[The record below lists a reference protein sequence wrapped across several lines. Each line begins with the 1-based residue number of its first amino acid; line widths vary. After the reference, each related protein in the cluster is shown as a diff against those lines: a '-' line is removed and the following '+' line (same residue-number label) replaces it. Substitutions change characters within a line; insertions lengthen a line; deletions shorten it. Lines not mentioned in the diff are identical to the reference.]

1 MKRAK
6 YKDMTRYEKRE
17 YKYYSR
23 LLIDLSV
30 ISVPRMKE
38 IAEKYIQ
45 DIDEKYTK
53 EVE

>member
-6 YKDMTRYEKRE
+6 YKDMTRYEERE

-23 LLIDLSV
+23 LLRDLSF

-38 IAEKYIQ
+38 IAENYIKDINKKYS
-45 DIDEKYTK
+45 E